1 MKKKL
6 SKKRNKSKSS
16 NTNRIDLTK
25 WSASIY
31 FIWIF
36 CVDICQHT
44 HTHTKEENIQ
54 IKLMH
59 ACIVCL
65 FQYPNGHPLSIAG
78 RQRLEMYKHG
88 IEWFKVILLSLNE
101 YIYSICISNVVNH
114 WFLCP
119 QQDKNVQRFLFLFL
133 RFVFVVLLHDG
144 TQFGAHTQLL
154 WITYVQ
160 NIFNIYREKKT

>member
-36 CVDICQHT
+36 CVDICQ